1 MVQQQLTRDQEERS
15 RKAAL
20 ARRTHDLHSL
30 SRVLPSTLAPSSL
43 TRLPSLSLSPL
54 DVAAAG
60 DEDDADDDDDAAP
73 PPLVQQRKE
82 GERDSRSLTSVDIRI
97 THLSLASL
105 LLCQSLTSE
114 RLLCCDQE
122 PEQTVH
128 RPRDPHMK
136 DPDDD
141 DDDEDEDEKEDEE
154 AARW

>member
-1 MVQQQLTRDQEERS
+1 MTLTTMMMPHHRRWCSSER
-15 RKAAL
+15 R
-20 ARRTHDLHSL
+20 
-30 SRVLPSTLAPSSL
+30 
-43 TRLPSLSLSPL
+43 
-54 DVAAAG
+54 
-60 DEDDADDDDDAAP
+60 
-73 PPLVQQRKE
+73 
-82 GERDSRSLTSVDIRI
+82 ERDSLTSVDIRI

-141 DDDEDEDEKEDEE
+141 DDEDEDEKEDEE